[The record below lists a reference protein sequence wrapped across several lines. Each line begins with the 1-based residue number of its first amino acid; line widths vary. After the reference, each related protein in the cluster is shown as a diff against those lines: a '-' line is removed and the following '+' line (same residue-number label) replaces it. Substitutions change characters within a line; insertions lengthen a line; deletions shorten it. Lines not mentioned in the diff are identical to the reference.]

1 MQEMEIS
8 LIKANKANPRT
19 ISKEKYAKLLK
30 SITDFPQMIS
40 IRPMVIDE
48 NNVVLGGNMRLKAL
62 TELGWNKVPV
72 VRVESL
78 TDEQKAEFIAKD
90 NIGYGEW
97 DWDVLVKDWN
107 LEKLGEWGLDI
118 PVQFTAG
125 EAVEDDYEIPET
137 IQTDIVKGDLF
148 EIGRHRLL
156 CGSSTES
163 DDVAKLMGAGIA
175 NLMVTDPPY
184 GVNLDQSWRNGV
196 GNQKNNGNKN
206 KIKNDDIADWTSAY
220 SLFQGTVAYIWHATK
235 FTDVIMKNLRDCD
248 FEPNQMLIL
257 NKSVMVM
264 GRNNYHWKHEP
275 CWYAIKKGKNHSWI
289 GDRKQVTVIDAI
301 MPASRAQKSEEDRTE
316 HPTQKPIV
324 CMGIPIGN
332 HSGDVYDPF
341 LGSGTTMVASHQLKR
356 ICYGMELDPKYC
368 QVIIDRMKKL
378 DPTLTIKKNG
388 VNL

>member
-1 MQEMEIS
+1 MQEIEIS

-19 ISKEKYAKLLK
+19 ISKEKYDKLLK
-30 SITDFPQMIS
+30 SITDFPQMLS

-62 TELGWNKVPV
+62 TELGWKKVPV
-72 VRVESL
+72 VRAESL
-78 TDEQKAEFIAKD
+78 TAEQKAEFIAKD

-107 LEKLGEWGLDI
+107 VEKLNEWGLDI
-118 PVQFTAG
+118 PPQFTQG
-125 EAVEDDYEIPET
+125 EAVEDDFEIPET

-148 EIGRHRLL
+148 EIGVHRLL
-156 CGSSTES
+156 CGSSTDA
-163 DDVAKLMGAGIA
+163 DDVNKLMGGGIA

-184 GVNLDQSWRNGV
+184 GVNLDQTWRNGV
-196 GNQKNNGNKN
+196 GTHKHNGNKN
-206 KIKNDDIADWTSAY
+206 VIKNDDIADWTEAY
-220 SLFQGTVAYIWHATK
+220 SLFTGTVAYIWHATK

-275 CWYAIKKGKNHSWI
+275 CWYAIKKGNNHSWI
-289 GDRKQVTVIDAI
+289 GDRKQVTVIDAV
-301 MPASRAQKSEEDRTE
+301 MPSARAQKSTEDRTE

-324 CMGIPIGN
+324 CMSIPINN

-341 LGSGTTMVASHQLKR
+341 LGSGTTMVASHQLGRK
-356 ICYGMELDPKYC
+356 CYGMELDEKYC
-368 QVIIDRMKKL
+368 QVIIDRMRKL
-378 DPTLTIKKNG
+378 DPSLTIKKNG
-388 VNL
+388 VAL

>member
-1 MQEMEIS
+1 MQEIEIS

-19 ISKEKYAKLLK
+19 ISKEKYDKLLK
-30 SITDFPQMIS
+30 SITDFPQMLS

-48 NNVVLGGNMRLKAL
+48 NNVVLGGNRRLKAL
-62 TELGWNKVPV
+62 TELGWKKVPV
-72 VRVESL
+72 VRAESL
-78 TDEQKAEFIAKD
+78 TAEQKAEFIAKD

-107 LEKLGEWGLDI
+107 VEKLNEWGLDI
-118 PVQFTAG
+118 PPQFTQG
-125 EAVEDDYEIPET
+125 EAVEDDFEIPET

-148 EIGRHRLL
+148 EIGVHRLL
-156 CGSSTES
+156 CGSSTDA
-163 DDVAKLMGAGIA
+163 DDVNKLMGGGIA

-184 GVNLDQSWRNGV
+184 GVNLDQTWRNGV
-196 GNQKNNGNKN
+196 GTHKHNGNKN
-206 KIKNDDIADWTSAY
+206 VIKNDDIADWTEAY
-220 SLFQGTVAYIWHATK
+220 SLFTGTVAYIWHATK

-275 CWYAIKKGKNHSWI
+275 CWYAIKKGNNHSWI
-289 GDRKQVTVIDAI
+289 GDRKQVTVIDAV
-301 MPASRAQKSEEDRTE
+301 MPSARAQKSTEDRTE

-324 CMGIPIGN
+324 CMSIPINN

-341 LGSGTTMVASHQLKR
+341 LGSGTTMVASHQLGRK
-356 ICYGMELDPKYC
+356 CYGMELDEKYC
-368 QVIIDRMKKL
+368 QVIIDRMRKL
-378 DPTLTIKKNG
+378 DPSLTIKKNG
-388 VNL
+388 VAL